1 MSPERWTIS
10 DAVKASGLDH
20 LIRHPILFGELLAI
34 VPPGL
39 LRTSQRVVAA
49 RLSSLSSRP
58 LRRAIVQAWSVE
70 RRCATLNPASS
81 ASLSYDLNL
90 PCPVHVAGVRLWWV
104 PLIQERNHERSSD

>member
-39 LRTSQRVVAA
+39 LRTRQRVVAA

-70 RRCATLNPASS
+70 RRCATLNPASTP
-81 ASLSYDLNL
+81 ASVTTSTSPA
-90 PCPVHVAGVRLWWV
+90 PCTWRVCGCGGFH
-104 PLIQERNHERSSD
+104 